1 MNCSKDKKKSFQIW
15 IKVVEGIELP
25 VKIRMPSSSDLE
37 NKVLQ
42 ELADALEMGGK
53 GNDYQ
58 AQSKD
63 RYNNCDS
70 VNVKLKQE

>member
-1 MNCSKDKKKSFQIW
+1 
-15 IKVVEGIELP
+15 
-25 VKIRMPSSSDLE
+25 MPNSSDLE

-53 GNDYQ
+53 GKGKDYQ

-63 RYNNCDS
+63 RYNNCDR
-70 VNVKLKQE
+70 VNFKLKQE

>member
-1 MNCSKDKKKSFQIW
+1 
-15 IKVVEGIELP
+15 
-25 VKIRMPSSSDLE
+25 MPNNFDLE

>member
-1 MNCSKDKKKSFQIW
+1 MW
-15 IKVVEGIELP
+15 LKVVEGSELP
-25 VKIRMPSSSDLE
+25 VKIRMTNSSDLE

-42 ELADALEMGGK
+42 EFADTLEMGGK

-63 RYNNCDS
+63 RYNNCDR
-70 VNVKLKQE
+70 VNFKLKQE

>member
-1 MNCSKDKKKSFQIW
+1 MNCSKDKRKRFQIW
-15 IKVVEGIELP
+15 LKVVDSGEFP
-25 VKIRMPSSSDLE
+25 VKIRMPNSSDLE

-63 RYNNCDS
+63 RYNNCDR
-70 VNVKLKQE
+70 VNFKLKQE

>member
-1 MNCSKDKKKSFQIW
+1 MW
-15 IKVVEGIELP
+15 LKVVEGSELP
-25 VKIRMPSSSDLE
+25 VKIRMTNSSDLE

-42 ELADALEMGGK
+42 EFADALEMGGK

>member
-1 MNCSKDKKKSFQIW
+1 
-15 IKVVEGIELP
+15 
-25 VKIRMPSSSDLE
+25 MPNSSDLE

-53 GNDYQ
+53 GKDYQ

-63 RYNNCDS
+63 RYNNCDR
-70 VNVKLKQE
+70 VNFKLKQEQQEVYISAGQRK